1 MTTEKNDILDLRSIL
16 FDTMRKLKEGTI
28 DIEKAKA
35 VSDIGQVIINS
46 AKVEVDAM
54 RGAGIEGSGFIP
66 AVLPSGQ
73 NGNITRL
80 PGKTIHRCV

>member
-1 MTTEKNDILDLRSIL
+1 MSNESNNIVDLRAIL
-16 FDTMRKLKEGTI
+16 FETMRKLKDGTI
-28 DIEKAKA
+28 NIENAKA

-66 AVLPSGQ
+66 GATKDRPG
-73 NGNITRL
+73 ITRL
-80 PGKTIHRCV
+80 PGKTIHKCK